1 MGTTNDVE
9 AWQCRGWLC
18 KFGYPDAIGDVFTES
33 TDFHLEDGSKL
44 GVYFEHGGDATLS
57 KKRIGIGEVERRDQ
71 GLWITADIF
80 LSGGYG
86 TALRRLSRDRLVGWS
101 SGALPGLV
109 ERKRI
114 ASRLNHLLSW
124 CPGEASLTMTP
135 AMPFPHSGVM
145 MKRLD
150 LSDYSMP
157 DIDELLLAQK
167 VEHELAKFERLQAKI
182 LAMSK

>member
-1 MGTTNDVE
+1 MGTTNNVE

-18 KFGYPDAIGDVFTES
+18 KYGAVDSVGDVFTKA
-33 TDFHLEDGSKL
+33 TDFHIFEDGSKL
-44 GVYFEHGGDATLS
+44 GVYFEHGQDVTLS
-57 KKRIGIGEVERRDQ
+57 RKRIGIGEVERRDQ

-86 TALRRLSRDRLVGWS
+86 TALRKLSRDRLVGWS

-109 ERKRI
+109 DRKRI
-114 ASRLNHLLSW
+114 GPRLNHLLSW
-124 CPGEASLTMTP
+124 GVGEASLTMTP
-135 AMPFPHSGVM
+135 AMPLPHSGVM

-150 LSDYSMP
+150 LSDSTL
-157 DIDELLLAQK
+157 DIEELILAQK
-167 VEHELAKFERLQAKI
+167 VELELAKFERIQAKI